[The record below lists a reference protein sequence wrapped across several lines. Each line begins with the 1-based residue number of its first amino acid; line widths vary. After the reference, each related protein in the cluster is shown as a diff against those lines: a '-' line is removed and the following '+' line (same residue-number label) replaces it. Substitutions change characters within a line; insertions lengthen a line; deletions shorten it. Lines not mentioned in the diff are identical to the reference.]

1 MKRNTL
7 AAPLALAFGLLLAQ
21 PQVHAA
27 SSEAPPP
34 MHMMASDDSM
44 EHGWMGGPGNDDPKE
59 QARRI
64 AHHVEHMFAGTD
76 VTTEQKAKIVA
87 IHQAAMADVAP
98 LHVNGRDL
106 HKRMADLLSAP
117 TIDRTAIEAVRG
129 QLQQIHETA
138 SRRMTQ
144 ARIDS
149 SEVLSPAQRT
159 KVAALMRER
168 AEKMRGHAQRMR
180 EHMERMKDDPHH
192 HMPGGPD
199 MPAPPAPPAPP
210 RS

>member
-1 MKRNTL
+1 MKCNAI
-7 AAPLALAFGLLLAQ
+7 AASMALALGLLLTQ
-21 PQVHAA
+21 PLVHAA
-27 SSEAPPP
+27 PSEAPPAMHRMAPDAP
-34 MHMMASDDSM
+34 MD
-44 EHGWMGGPGNDDPKE
+44 HGWMGGPDHDDPKE
-59 QARRI
+59 QAKHI
-64 AHHVEHMFAGTD
+64 AHRVERMLAGTD
-76 VTTEQKAKIVA
+76 VSAEQKAKIVA
-87 IHQAAMADVAP
+87 IHQAAMADMAP
-98 LHVNGRDL
+98 LHTNGRDL
-106 HKRMADLLSAP
+106 HKRMGDLLSAP
-117 TIDRTAIEAVRG
+117 AIDRAAIEAVRL

-168 AEKMRGHAQRMR
+168 ADKMREHAKHMR
-180 EHMERMKDDPHH
+180 EHMEHMKDDPHH

-199 MPAPPAPPAPP
+199 MSAPLVPPASP